1 MTTPLVYTI
10 PEAAEML
17 KVSERT
23 MQMVVSRG
31 EIPTVRLGRCVRIP
45 HHELVAFIEERAAR
59 NYPKAATA

>member
-10 PEAAEML
+10 PEAAELL

-23 MQMVVSRG
+23 MQTVVSQG
-31 EIPTVRLGRCVRIP
+31 GIPTVRLGRCVRIP

-59 NYPKAATA
+59 NEPEAASA